1 MIGELRSENGRYSC
15 KSVKISLWLSKGN
28 QVNIPEPGHGDA
40 DPFRGVE
47 RGNANELGDV
57 NESPGKS
64 YLFFL
69 RGGHPGNGSA
79 GDRVVVLEKH
89 HGSCG
94 VRCALAGP

>member
-1 MIGELRSENGRYSC
+1 MGLKFPNLDRENEFLREL
-15 KSVKISLWLSKGN
+15 K
-28 QVNIPEPGHGDA
+28 
-40 DPFRGVE
+40 

-69 RGGHPGNGSA
+69 RGGHPGNGSP

>member
-1 MIGELRSENGRYSC
+1 VIGKLRSENGRYSNAIKC
-15 KSVKISLWLSKGN
+15 KVACGYRKGIRLIFLN
-28 QVNIPEPGHGDA
+28 LDTETN
-40 DPFRGVE
+40 PFRGVE

-69 RGGHPGNGSA
+69 RGGHPGNGSP